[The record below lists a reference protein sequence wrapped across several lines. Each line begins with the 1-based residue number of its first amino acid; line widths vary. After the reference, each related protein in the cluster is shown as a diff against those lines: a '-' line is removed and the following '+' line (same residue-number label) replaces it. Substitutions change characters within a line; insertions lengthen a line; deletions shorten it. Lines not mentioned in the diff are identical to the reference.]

1 MGERVV
7 GEALARLREVVR
19 EAERLVEEKGG
30 SFEGWLWYLLQP
42 PVFLVRGDEII
53 IEYPNLDYTLIDRF
67 IIGRKTHTIRYEQEE
82 VEVNE

>member
-1 MGERVV
+1 M
-7 GEALARLREVVR
+7 GEALERLGEVVR

-67 IIGRKTHTIRYEQEE
+67 IIDKRTHEVRYEQEE
-82 VEVNE
+82 LEVDG